1 MLCLDISCWPTGL
14 NLHCVFNFLSI
25 LSICTVVA
33 GETVVRKVFV
43 YSHRL
48 LVQLEETERTFDD
61 FWFSHSARL
70 RQCLELRRFEQD
82 FKELQVWV

>member
-1 MLCLDISCWPTGL
+1 MLGPQAETHI
-14 NLHCVFNFLSI
+14 VFNYFSV
-25 LSICTVVA
+25 CAFVT
-33 GETVVRKVFV
+33 GETDVQKVVIYF
-43 YSHRL
+43 HRL

-82 FKELQVWV
+82 FKELQVWM